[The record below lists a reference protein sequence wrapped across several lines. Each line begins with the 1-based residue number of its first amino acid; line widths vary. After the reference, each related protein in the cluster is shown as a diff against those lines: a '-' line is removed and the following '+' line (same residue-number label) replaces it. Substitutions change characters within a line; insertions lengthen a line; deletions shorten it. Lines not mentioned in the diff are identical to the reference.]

1 MKYRDSNEE
10 LLMVEEEFGSD
21 TVEYDESEDMF
32 LESEVTDY
40 DVDMN
45 SVQSPLDWLDLYGL
59 IATNKL

>member
-10 LLMVEEEFGSD
+10 MLMVEEEFGSN